1 MATLAIIL
9 DNMLGYV
16 NTVLQCYTDIS
27 EDTKKPC
34 FQGLVPLFRCQG
46 CSNNFSDECQP
57 RNLSCGHT
65 LCNPCTEALLA
76 GEMPCPE
83 CCQKHQISTDG
94 EPEVNYQLLR
104 VIRSVGIKEIN
115 IGGVNSTMLTADFS
129 QHHNKQDLRKCVV
142 HNSPKVLFCLSCNSW
157 VCENCIVVDH
167 PILPRGSCWVIQLTE
182 AIDKIRTKYEEVASQ
197 VLKEIETMKDDFE
210 LEFGMHDLCLKH
222 CTQERSHLRLLEEL
236 NPLLLGKRE
245 ENDEEVRKAKG
256 RLKEL
261 ADSFRATNA
270 PEEMTVS
277 CKGLLDFQE
286 ELKGIITQEKERLT
300 SPRPIM
306 VEHLRM
312 DIKRLAEGRE
322 PLYATLQEN
331 GRHRWAHV
339 ALKDQT
345 LLVYALNEGKPPSEG
360 ITLPYK
366 FVEALLENRKKTLFL
381 ELEADGENLQGR
393 VFVQLQEEGP
403 MQQQMLLM
411 CSGKKDVSF
420 RNTRFFRDEEGY
432 LSGGVYHNADGSK
445 GGTIVPGLGECW
457 GVSLSTGMKN
467 YCAAVVGHKTSTKF
481 HFILRPSKKGVDNI
495 VGFVR
500 QGLHVIKA
508 AAKLEPVTKCYVKDC
523 GIFIPVRTVTDC
535 DKTVTDNE
543 NESTE

>member
-1 MATLAIIL
+1 MAALSIFL

-16 NTVLQCYTDIS
+16 NTVFLSYRDIP
-27 EDTKKPC
+27 EDTNKTC
-34 FQGLVPLFRCQG
+34 FEGLVPLFRCQE
-46 CSNNFSDECQP
+46 CSNNFSDDCQP

-65 LCNPCTEALLA
+65 LCTPCTEVLLA
-76 GEMPCPE
+76 GEKPCPE
-83 CCQKHQISTDG
+83 CFQQHNRNKDG
-94 EPEVNYQLLR
+94 ELQVNYPLLK

-115 IGGVNSTMLTADFS
+115 IDNVNSTILSADFS
-129 QHHNKQDLRKCVV
+129 QYHNKQDFRKCVI
-142 HNSPKVLFCLSCNSW
+142 HDSPKVLFCLSCSSW
-157 VCENCIVVDH
+157 VCENCIVLAH
-167 PILPRGSCWVIQLTE
+167 PNLPRGSCRILQLTE
-182 AIDKIRTKYEEVASQ
+182 AIDKIRTKYKEVASQ

-210 LEFGMHDLCLKH
+210 LELEMHDFCLKH
-222 CTQERSHLRLLEEL
+222 CTQERTHLRLVEEVD
-236 NPLLLGKRE
+236 PLLLGKRE

-261 ADSFRATNA
+261 TDSFRATNA

-286 ELKGIITQEKERLT
+286 ELKAIITQEKERLT

-306 VEHLRM
+306 VEHFRM
-312 DIKRLAEGRE
+312 EIKRLAEGRE

-331 GRHRWAHV
+331 GRHRWAKV
-339 ALKDQT
+339 VIKDTT
-345 LLVYALNEGKPPSEG
+345 LLVYALNEGNPPSDG
-360 ITLPYK
+360 VTLPYK

-393 VFVQLQEEGP
+393 VFIQLQEEGP

-445 GGTIVPGLGECW
+445 GGTIVPDILHHHGECLARQMRTL
-457 GVSLSTGMKN
+457 G
-467 YCAAVVGHKTSTKF
+467 AVVGCQISTKF
-481 HFILRPSKKGVDNI
+481 HFILGTRSGS
-495 VGFVR
+495 
-500 QGLHVIKA
+500 
-508 AAKLEPVTKCYVKDC
+508 
-523 GIFIPVRTVTDC
+523 TVQMPRMFQQLQ
-535 DKTVTDNE
+535 
-543 NESTE
+543 

>member
-1 MATLAIIL
+1 MAALPILL

-16 NTVLQCYTDIS
+16 NTVFLSYRDIP
-27 EDTKKPC
+27 EDTRKHY
-34 FQGLVPLFRCQG
+34 FEGLVPLFRCQG

-65 LCNPCTEALLA
+65 HCTPCTETLLA
-76 GEMPCPE
+76 GEKPCPE
-83 CCQKHQISTDG
+83 CCQKHQRSTDG
-94 EPEVNYQLLR
+94 EPQVNYQLLR
-104 VIRSVGIKEIN
+104 VSRSVGIKELN
-115 IGGVNSTMLTADFS
+115 IGGVKNTVLSSDVS
-129 QHHNKQDLRKCVV
+129 QYHKEDVGKCIV
-142 HNSPKVLFCLSCNSW
+142 HDSPKELFCLSCSSW
-157 VCENCIVVDH
+157 VCENCIVLDH
-167 PILPRGSCWVIQLTE
+167 PTLPRGSCRVIQLTE

-245 ENDEEVRKAKG
+245 ANDEEVRKAKG

-270 PEEMTVS
+270 PEEMTVP

-286 ELKGIITQEKERLT
+286 ELKAIITQEKERLT
-300 SPRPIM
+300 SLRPIM
-306 VEHLRM
+306 VEHFRM
-312 DIKRLAEGRE
+312 EIKRLAEGRE

-331 GRHRWAHV
+331 GRHRWARV

-345 LLVYALNEGKPPSEG
+345 LLVYALNEGKPPSDG
-360 ITLPYK
+360 VTLPYK

-393 VFVQLQEEGP
+393 VFIQLGGEGP
-403 MQQQMLLM
+403 PEKQMLLM
-411 CSGKKDVSF
+411 CSGKKGVSF
-420 RNTRFFRDEEGY
+420 RNTRFFRDEEGH
-432 LSGGVYHNADGSK
+432 LSGGVYHNADGPK
-445 GGTIVPGLGECW
+445 GGPIVPDLTDYCGNF
-457 GVSLSTGMKN
+457 VATGMKTLGT
-467 YCAAVVGHKTSTKF
+467 VVGCQTSTKF
-481 HFILRPSKKGVDNI
+481 YFVLGSSKDLINDV
-495 VGFVR
+495 VGFVK

-523 GIFIPVRTVTDC
+523 GILIPVRTMTDSE
-535 DKTVTDNE
+535 KTVTDNE

>member
-1 MATLAIIL
+1 MAALAMVL
-9 DNMLGYV
+9 DHMIGCV
-16 NTVLQCYTDIS
+16 NKVFLSYMDIP
-27 EDTKKPC
+27 EDTRKTS
-34 FQGLVPLFRCQG
+34 FEGLVPLFRCQG
-46 CSNNFSDECQP
+46 CSSNFSDESQP
-57 RNLSCGHT
+57 RNLSCGHA
-65 LCNPCTEALLA
+65 LCTPCTEVLLA
-76 GEMPCPE
+76 GEKPCPE
-83 CCQKHQISTDG
+83 CFQQHKRNKVG
-94 EPEVNYQLLR
+94 ELQVNFPLLK

-115 IGGVNSTMLTADFS
+115 IGNVNSTILSADFS
-129 QHHNKQDLRKCVV
+129 QHHSRQDLRKCVV
-142 HNSPKVLFCLSCNSW
+142 HDSPKVLFCLSCSSW
-157 VCENCIVVDH
+157 VCENCIVLDH
-167 PILPRGSCWVIQLTE
+167 PNSPRGFCRVIQLTE

-222 CTQERSHLRLLEEL
+222 CTQERSHVHLLEQL

-270 PEEMTVS
+270 PEEMTVI

-286 ELKGIITQEKERLT
+286 ELKAIITQEKERLT

-312 DIKRLAEGRE
+312 DIKKLAEGRE

-331 GRHRWAHV
+331 GRHRWAKV
-339 ALKDQT
+339 ALKDQA
-345 LLVYALNEGKPPSEG
+345 LLVYALNEGQPPSDSV
-360 ITLPYK
+360 TLPYK
-366 FVEALLENRKKTLFL
+366 FMETLLENRKQMVFL

-393 VFVQLQEEGP
+393 VFIQLQGEGP

-411 CSGKKDVSF
+411 CSGKKDASF
-420 RNTRFFRDEEGY
+420 RNTRLFKDEEGY

-445 GGTIVPGLGECW
+445 GGTIVPDLGHCW
-457 GVSLSTGMKN
+457 APTVYKGMKTSG
-467 YCAAVVGHKTSTKF
+467 AVVGSKTSTKF
-481 HFILRPSKKGVDNI
+481 HFILGRSKGHIYDV

-500 QGLHVIKA
+500 QGLHVLKA

-523 GIFIPVRTVTDC
+523 GIFIPVRTVTNND
-535 DKTVTDNE
+535 